1 MEGLGFEDIRHNYIL
16 DRENAAMVADEYGI
30 EVEVVEESGDDLFP
44 APIKPDLLA
53 ERPPVVTIMG
63 HVDHG
68 KTTIL
73 DYLRKSSIVSQEFG
87 GITQHIG
94 AFSVTTPKSKK
105 RITFWIHLDTLHF

>member
-1 MEGLGFEDIRHNYIL
+1 MGFEDIRHNYIL

-87 GITQHIG
+87 T
-94 AFSVTTPKSKK
+94 
-105 RITFWIHLDTLHF
+105 